1 MSRKTHKKY
10 QASVQQTFCVNGG
23 IKGVLKGV
31 AKYFLG
37 LFIRETISEIFHS
50 ESFASI
56 WTALKELIQWE
67 P

>member
-23 IKGVLKGV
+23 IKAILKGV
-31 AKYFLG
+31 AKYMFG
-37 LFIRETISEIFHS
+37 QFIRETISEIYHS
-50 ESFASI
+50 ESIASI